1 VTRALAIEPAQ
12 RYQTALELARDLDRE
27 RSAHDGGTAPLSV
40 TPPTMPAPHVGQVT
54 PPVEDPTA
62 APPRRQPR
70 RPWVTGAVAVVV
82 LIAALIAFR
91 RVRPDSSVDDDL
103 LAVAPFSLFGADT
116 VWREGLTDVLVRNL
130 DGAGSLRTV
139 STATSLQHWNGY
151 SDPTSAENL
160 GRALR
165 SRFVVFGSV
174 MRAGRDS
181 VRVTA
186 AVMDV
191 RERHALPALQWTD
204 ASTHMDRLS
213 DSVTLGMLRQ
223 IGQQLGVRSLNHI
236 PLGSTTTLAALK
248 EFLQGERYFR
258 RTAWDSAFASYKR
271 ATELD
276 STFALAL
283 WRAGVV
289 AWWRGPDEES
299 NDFKRRAG
307 AHNHGLGPRDSLL
320 IAADYLFADADST
333 TDELRKWN
341 LVRQMHATLAETVR
355 RYPND
360 AEVWFAQGDALFHF
374 PSLASR
380 VTPRALLA
388 IFQHAIA
395 LDSSFAPPYLHAI
408 EVAFQLGNDSAA
420 RRSIN
425 AYLALQPS
433 DYSADAVR
441 MLSTLLD
448 HGVQAPES
456 QRALAN
462 ASLDG
467 LATAYQITAQWPDS
481 AELSLIIGRQT
492 LATANARGADT
503 DRADARFRLAHEL
516 EFRGHLRDAYRT
528 LTRADVDSSGR
539 SRRMYGEL
547 ALLGVLPADSIRAT
561 LERWRRINPLAERW
575 LLPWLARE
583 RDSATIRRVSSDAA
597 TVAAAP
603 TLSAAKHSSA
613 QYNVAASQAYL
624 VLAAGDTAGAVR
636 LFDALPDS
644 LCAAC
649 YIDRWMRLQLLRSV
663 GRADDA
669 ARRAIEGTTRYAE
682 IAYVLFPVEQA
693 RSALRLR
700 DFVTAKASYGH
711 VLAIWRRPDPELEP
725 IRREAQDALRRLGGP
740 LIER

>member
-1 VTRALAIEPAQ
+1 
-12 RYQTALELARDLDRE
+12 
-27 RSAHDGGTAPLSV
+27 
-40 TPPTMPAPHVGQVT
+40 MPAPHVGQVT

-374 PSLASR
+374 PPPPAGSLPARCSR
-380 VTPRALLA
+380 SFSTPL
-388 IFQHAIA
+388 
-395 LDSSFAPPYLHAI
+395 
-408 EVAFQLGNDSAA
+408 
-420 RRSIN
+420 
-425 AYLALQPS
+425 PS
-433 DYSADAVR
+433 
-441 MLSTLLD
+441 T
-448 HGVQAPES
+448 P
-456 QRALAN
+456 
-462 ASLDG
+462 
-467 LATAYQITAQWPDS
+467 
-481 AELSLIIGRQT
+481 
-492 LATANARGADT
+492 
-503 DRADARFRLAHEL
+503 
-516 EFRGHLRDAYRT
+516 
-528 LTRADVDSSGR
+528 R
-539 SRRMYGEL
+539 SRRRIST
-547 ALLGVLPADSIRAT
+547 PS
-561 LERWRRINPLAERW
+561 RWHSS
-575 LLPWLARE
+575 
-583 RDSATIRRVSSDAA
+583 SATTRRR
-597 TVAAAP
+597 
-603 TLSAAKHSSA
+603 
-613 QYNVAASQAYL
+613 
-624 VLAAGDTAGAVR
+624 G
-636 LFDALPDS
+636 
-644 LCAAC
+644 
-649 YIDRWMRLQLLRSV
+649 
-663 GRADDA
+663 
-669 ARRAIEGTTRYAE
+669 
-682 IAYVLFPVEQA
+682 A
-693 RSALRLR
+693 RSTRISR
-700 DFVTAKASYGH
+700 CNRVTIQRTRCGCSVRFWIMASKH
-711 VLAIWRRPDPELEP
+711 QNRSAPSPMPHWTDWRPR
-725 IRREAQDALRRLGGP
+725 IRSPHSGQTPPNCR
-740 LIER
+740 